1 MSAHTATYPRPL
13 DNAILARHAAGLY
26 LKLGLLAATL
36 TGAWMGHSLACLTL
50 AVGKHLV
57 GVLMGGN

>member
-1 MSAHTATYPRPL
+1 MQATAIYPRNL
-13 DNAILARHAAGLY
+13 DNAILARRSAGLY

-50 AVGKHLV
+50 AVGRHIV
-57 GVLMGGN
+57 GVFAGVR